1 MKKIAKIKD
10 LTPAMRQ
17 YVEIKDKHRDAI
29 LFFRMGDFYEMF
41 FDDAKLA
48 SRMLGIALTSR
59 DKERDIPMCGIPYHS
74 AKNYIARLVK
84 EGYKVALCEQIEDT
98 DQANGIVERAVTRVI
113 TPGIALDDDLLDS
126 KSNNF
131 IAAASWNSNTSGF
144 AYMDVT
150 TGQFEVTALPDRA
163 YLYDEIKRIN
173 PSELLLLGQSG
184 QGTSVQNLSGRES
197 FDEFPVRNIT
207 YLGGY
212 DFQYRVAEERLKKHF
227 DVSSLDGFGFSEMTE
242 GVRAAGALIYYVKQT
257 QKADLNHIRKCKPYY
272 PQSFLVMDHSTRIN
286 LAVMQNI
293 RAGDKSGTLLR
304 LLDRTNTAM
313 GGRRLRAWLT
323 YPLVDTKKIKR
334 RLDAVEELMD
344 NKVSRMD
351 IEELL
356 SGVYDLERLIS
367 RVSLMVA
374 GPRDLVS
381 LKVSLK
387 KIPYLKQLLEQFTS
401 RMIEEIGSKLDCAEE
416 AVSLID
422 ASITDSPPATT
433 REGGIIKEGYSKE
446 LDELRAI
453 GSGGKDWIA
462 RLESEERARTGINT
476 LKVGYNRVFGY
487 YITVT
492 KTNLPQVPPDYIRKQ
507 TLVNAERFITPALK
521 EWEAKILT
529 AEEKAQE
536 LEVKLFKEVTEGVA
550 RSTERIQVTASM
562 VAVLDV
568 LTAFSRVSEDKNYV
582 KPEITDSDAIIIEQG
597 RHPVVEDTST
607 EPFIPNDHRL
617 DCKENQIIVLT
628 GPNMAGKSTYIRQV
642 ALIVV
647 MAQIGCFVPAA
658 RASIGVVDRIF
669 TRVGAS
675 DDLSRGQSTFMVEM
689 NEAANILNNATP
701 RSLVILDEIGRG
713 TSTFDGLSIAWAV
726 AEYLHD
732 TPGVL
737 AKTLFATHYHELTEL
752 SLTKERV
759 KNYNMVVK
767 EWNDRVIFL
776 RKVLPGGSNRSYGI
790 QVARLAGMPQE
801 VIARAAEILKNL
813 ERGELNEA
821 GMPRIATRISKPSV
835 EEAGG
840 QKTLPGLL
848 GGEKDPIHEELMHLD
863 LDTITPV
870 EALNILNKIKGML
883 EDS

>member
-1 MKKIAKIKD
+1 
-10 LTPAMRQ
+10 
-17 YVEIKDKHRDAI
+17 
-29 LFFRMGDFYEMF
+29 
-41 FDDAKLA
+41 
-48 SRMLGIALTSR
+48 
-59 DKERDIPMCGIPYHS
+59 
-74 AKNYIARLVK
+74 
-84 EGYKVALCEQIEDT
+84 
-98 DQANGIVERAVTRVI
+98 
-113 TPGIALDDDLLDS
+113 
-126 KSNNF
+126 
-131 IAAASWNSNTSGF
+131 
-144 AYMDVT
+144 MDVT

-227 DVSSLDGFGFSEMTE
+227 AVSSLDGFGLTEMTE

-433 REGGIIKEGYSKE
+433 REGGGGY
-446 LDELRAI
+446 
-453 GSGGKDWIA
+453 
-462 RLESEERARTGINT
+462 
-476 LKVGYNRVFGY
+476 
-487 YITVT
+487 
-492 KTNLPQVPPDYIRKQ
+492 
-507 TLVNAERFITPALK
+507 
-521 EWEAKILT
+521 
-529 AEEKAQE
+529 
-536 LEVKLFKEVTEGVA
+536 
-550 RSTERIQVTASM
+550 
-562 VAVLDV
+562 
-568 LTAFSRVSEDKNYV
+568 
-582 KPEITDSDAIIIEQG
+582 QG
-597 RHPVVEDTST
+597 
-607 EPFIPNDHRL
+607 
-617 DCKENQIIVLT
+617 
-628 GPNMAGKSTYIRQV
+628 
-642 ALIVV
+642 
-647 MAQIGCFVPAA
+647 
-658 RASIGVVDRIF
+658 
-669 TRVGAS
+669 
-675 DDLSRGQSTFMVEM
+675 
-689 NEAANILNNATP
+689 
-701 RSLVILDEIGRG
+701 
-713 TSTFDGLSIAWAV
+713 
-726 AEYLHD
+726 
-732 TPGVL
+732 
-737 AKTLFATHYHELTEL
+737 
-752 SLTKERV
+752 
-759 KNYNMVVK
+759 
-767 EWNDRVIFL
+767 
-776 RKVLPGGSNRSYGI
+776 GI
-790 QVARLAGMPQE
+790 Q
-801 VIARAAEILKNL
+801 
-813 ERGELNEA
+813 
-821 GMPRIATRISKPSV
+821 
-835 EEAGG
+835 
-840 QKTLPGLL
+840 
-848 GGEKDPIHEELMHLD
+848 
-863 LDTITPV
+863 
-870 EALNILNKIKGML
+870 
-883 EDS
+883 